1 MNNQLNTTNI
11 MKRILIAL
19 AVLLSVQVA
28 GAQTKSPEAAKKA
41 VESAEAA
48 SKDAKKAAKVATWT
62 KLASAYMDAYNA
74 PAGNVWLGASKQELQ
89 LLMGN
94 DKPISTENVELGG
107 DQLVKEIYSNKE
119 FYFSPAGQL
128 VLINVTKPVVENA
141 LAGALDAYK
150 KAYEVDVKQSKTKD
164 IVAGL
169 TSIAQKYLDEGMNS
183 YTFGNLEEA
192 SALFEKAAE
201 ASATA
206 PLSKVDTTALYNA
219 GYTAW
224 AVKNY
229 ERAKNFF
236 EKCIEAGYYYE
247 GGEVY
252 AKLGDV
258 YVNLGDA
265 KKGADILEQGFVKF
279 PQSQS
284 ILIGLIN
291 YYISSGDNADRL
303 FVLID
308 EAKKNEPNNASL
320 YYVEGNIYKE
330 LKNVEKAI
338 ESYYKC
344 AEINPEYEFGFIGA
358 GILYY
363 EQAIEL
369 QEKASNEL
377 DDKKYNALV
386 VEFEQALKNALE
398 PFEKAYAVSKD
409 NTLKVNVAEYL
420 KNIYYRFNS
429 NGPEYEAGYKKYD
442 EVVKT
447 GQAN

>member
-1 MNNQLNTTNI
+1 

-28 GAQTKSPEAAKKA
+28 DAQTKSPEAAKKA

-94 DKPISTENVELGG
+94 DKPISTEEVVLGG
-107 DQLVKEIYSNKE
+107 DQLVKEVYSNKE

-169 TSIAQKYLDEGMNS
+169 SSIAQKYLDEGMNS

-236 EKCIEAGYYYE
+236 EKCLDAGYYYE

-258 YVNLGDA
+258 YTNLGDA
-265 KKGADILEQGFVKF
+265 KKGAEILEQGFVKF

-330 LKNVEKAI
+330 LKNIDKAI

-344 AEINPEYEFGFIGA
+344 AEINPEYEFGLIGA

-377 DDKKYNALV
+377 DDNKYNALV

-409 NTLKVNVAEYL
+409 NSLKVNIAEYL
-420 KNIYYRFNS
+420 KNIYYRFSS

>member
-1 MNNQLNTTNI
+1 

-28 GAQTKSPEAAKKA
+28 DAQTKSPEAARKA

-89 LLMGN
+89 LIMGN
-94 DKPISTENVELGG
+94 EKPLSVEEVVLGG
-107 DQLVKEIYSNKE
+107 DQLVKEVYSNKE

-128 VLINVTKPVVENA
+128 VLINVTQPVVEDA
-141 LAGALDAYK
+141 LGGALEAYK

-164 IVAGL
+164 IVNGL

-192 SALFEKAAE
+192 SVLFEKAVE

-229 ERAKNFF
+229 ERAKGFF
-236 EKCIEAGYYYE
+236 EKCLDAGYYYE

-252 AKLGDV
+252 AKLGDI
-258 YVNLGDA
+258 YSNLGDA
-265 KKGADILEQGFVKF
+265 KKGAEILEQGFVKF

-291 YYISSGDNADRL
+291 YYISSGENADRL

-330 LKNVEKAI
+330 LKDYDKAVAA
-338 ESYYKC
+338 YMKC
-344 AEINPEYEFGFIGA
+344 AEINPEYEFGYIGA

-363 EQAIEL
+363 ELAVEL

-377 DDKKYNALV
+377 DDKKWMELN
-386 VEFEQALKNALE
+386 EQFEQALKNALE
-398 PFEKAYAVSKD
+398 PFEKAYTVSKD
-409 NTLKVNVAEYL
+409 NTLRVNVAEYL
-420 KNIYYRFNS
+420 KNIYYRFSS

>member
-1 MNNQLNTTNI
+1 

-28 GAQTKSPEAAKKA
+28 DAQTKSPEAAKKA

-94 DKPISTENVELGG
+94 DKPISTEEVVIGG
-107 DQLVKEIYSNKE
+107 DQLVKEVYSNKE

-169 TSIAQKYLDEGMNS
+169 SSIAQKYLDEGMNS
-183 YTFGNLEEA
+183 YTFGKLEEA

-236 EKCIEAGYYYE
+236 EKCLDAGYYYE

-258 YVNLGDA
+258 YTNLGDA
-265 KKGADILEQGFVKF
+265 KKGAEILEQGFVKF

-330 LKNVEKAI
+330 LKNIDKAI

-409 NTLKVNVAEYL
+409 NSLKVNIAEYL
-420 KNIYYRFNS
+420 KNIYYRFSS